1 LKAANASSAIS
12 CGAAPA
18 GRGVVGEDV
27 HHLVARDESA
37 EAGVPAFGV
46 AGDVV
51 PDADGEH
58 GGLGRPIP
66 GGRRVVRGWHGG
78 VLSGARTGR
87 WQPATRPGQW
97 RLLARQALLW
107 SGGA

>member
-46 AGDVV
+46 AGDV
-51 PDADGEH
+51 
-58 GGLGRPIP
+58 R
-66 GGRRVVRGWHGG
+66 
-78 VLSGARTGR
+78 ARC
-87 WQPATRPGQW
+87 
-97 RLLARQALLW
+97 
-107 SGGA
+107 